1 MCHRIDNYAKVRTK
15 EKKYGILMLLLSLYV
30 FFLYTAQETLLPTR
44 IHSLVMYGFVGCT
57 LAYVLLKNG
66 GKIQVSTYSIWY
78 AALLILCAFSF
89 LWATNMVSGAIY
101 NMAVSLVITFCLI
114 TVLETPG
121 KLDTCL
127 RVFVL
132 SADVMG
138 ILLIATGQLTG
149 ELSEDRLGQE
159 VAGNAN
165 AFSAL
170 MMVAAV
176 FAVWLLIYKSP
187 KITDRLFNLA
197 SYLFILLMM
206 ALSGGRKTVIAVVAC
221 TFFFIVFKNGSK
233 LHKVIKNMLIAI
245 AAVALLY
252 NAMMTIPVLYEAIG
266 QRFEGLF
273 DFVGGGT
280 SSVSSD
286 KIREKMIE
294 IGLKKWLDRPLLGYG
309 VDTFKYYNQVA
320 TGHFYYAHNNYVE
333 LLYDLGLVGFLLYY
347 GYMLK
352 LWRSLRKSRN
362 RNSEYKMLGMGLI
375 LQLLIFDIGG
385 VSYYAVLNQII
396 LCIVFLCC
404 KFSNK
409 SENIQDALSVRQV

>member
-1 MCHRIDNYAKVRTK
+1 MSHMIDNYANVRTK

-57 LAYVLLKNG
+57 LAYVFLKNG
-66 GKIQVSTYSIWY
+66 GKIRVSTYNIWY
-78 AALLILCAFSF
+78 AALLILCIFSLF
-89 LWATNMVSGAIY
+89 WATNMDIGSIY
-101 NMAVSLVITFCLI
+101 NMAVSLVITLCFI
-114 TVLETPG
+114 IVLDTPN
-121 KLDTCL
+121 KLDACL

-132 SADVMG
+132 SADIMG
-138 ILLIATGQLTG
+138 VLLIATGQLTG

-176 FAVWLLIYKSP
+176 FAVWLLLYKSP
-187 KITDRLFNLA
+187 KMRDKLFNLA

-206 ALSGGRKTVIAVVAC
+206 ALSGGRKTVIAVAVC
-221 TFFFIVFKNGSK
+221 TFFFIVFMNGSK
-233 LHKVIKNMLIAI
+233 LNKVIKNTLLAI

-252 NAMMTIPVLYEAIG
+252 NAMMTIPVLYETIG

-273 DFVGGGT
+273 DFIGGGT

-286 KIREKMIE
+286 KIRERMIE
-294 IGLKKWLDRPLLGYG
+294 IGLEKWLERPVLGYG
-309 VDTFKYYNQVA
+309 VDTFKYYNKIA

-333 LLYDLGLVGFLLYY
+333 LLYDLGLVGFVLYY
-347 GYMLK
+347 GYIFK
-352 LWRSLRKSRN
+352 LWYSLRKSKN

-375 LQLLIFDIGG
+375 LELLVFDIGG

-396 LCIVFLCC
+396 LCIVFMCC

-409 SENIQDALSVRQV
+409 SENIQGALSV